1 MDLTNKNII
10 IDRVGINNLEKTTMV
25 TIKIYSVLP
34 NGIKKLD
41 DTYEMIIEDT
51 FQGDQDPAL
60 MAAILEKLQELP

>member
-41 DTYEMIIEDT
+41 DTYEMNIEDT